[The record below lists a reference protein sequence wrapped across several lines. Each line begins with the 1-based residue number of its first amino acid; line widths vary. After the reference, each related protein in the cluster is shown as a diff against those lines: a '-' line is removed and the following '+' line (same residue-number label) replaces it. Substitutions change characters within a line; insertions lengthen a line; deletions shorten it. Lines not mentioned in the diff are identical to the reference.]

1 MSEKYVIGIDSGTQS
16 TRATLFDTHGNR
28 IAIGQSVY
36 PKMLSPQPGW
46 QEHGKDDIA
55 GGTKKAIAA
64 MLAAFKGNAGDI
76 AAIGLTSQRCV
87 FIALDKSGQMLYNP
101 ISWMDQRWRMNVPAM
116 GKIETSVQDF
126 LYQFFFPY
134 YSKANWFKHY
144 APQVY
149 EKADKYMGVSG
160 YLGYKLTGNVCKS
173 LSNSYGWPYDAVN
186 WTAFKGDEEINLL
199 GMRRDQIP
207 EPVLSGT
214 AIGKV
219 TAAAAA
225 EFGLPQGI
233 PVGMGP
239 ADKQSELLGAGVV
252 KNRQAYVTMGTLT
265 GLDIVS
271 DEYKPAPDFSYN
283 IYLSACPKLY
293 NYEAPVNKGFWLISW
308 FRDNLA
314 GGLMEEAKTKGVSI
328 ESLLD
333 KAIETIPPGAEGLVV
348 LPDWAPEVKRPNSKG
363 LFLGFDERHTRAHMF
378 RALLEGIMMQIK
390 LGSNNICQSLNM
402 TINELYIGGGGSKS
416 SIASQMIADIF
427 NVPVYRVKE
436 SENCSLG
443 AAMCA
448 AVGSGIYADLAQAIG
463 AMVKKYDEFQPN
475 AKSHEFYQ
483 ALSTKV
489 IQKIYPAMADVLKEL
504 AELSAVKS

>member
-1 MSEKYVIGIDSGTQS
+1 MSEKYLIGIDSGTQS
-16 TRATLFDTHGNR
+16 TRAALFDTQGNR
-28 IAIGQSVY
+28 IAIGQAEY
-36 PKMLSPQPGW
+36 PKMLSPQRGW
-46 QEHGKDDIA
+46 QEYTKNDI
-55 GGTKKAIAA
+55 GDGMKKAITA
-64 MLAAFKGNAGDI
+64 MLAGFKGNAGDI
-76 AAIGLTSQRCV
+76 AAVGLTSQRCV

-101 ISWMDQRWRMNVPAM
+101 ISWMDQRWQMNVPAM
-116 GKIETSVQDF
+116 GKIETTVQDF
-126 LYQFFFPY
+126 LYQVFLPY

-144 APQVY
+144 APEVY
-149 EKADKYMGVSG
+149 EKADKYLGVSG
-160 YLGYKLTGNVCKS
+160 YLGYKLTGNFCKS
-173 LSNSYGWPYDAVN
+173 LSNSYGWPYDPVN
-186 WTAFKGDEEINLL
+186 WSAYKGDDEIKLL

-214 AIGKV
+214 AIG
-219 TAAAAA
+219 TITPAAAA

-233 PVGMGP
+233 PVVMGP
-239 ADKQSELLGAGVV
+239 ADKQAELLGAGAI
-252 KNRQAYVTMGTLT
+252 KNKQAYVTMGTLT

-314 GGLMEEAKTKGVSI
+314 GGLLEEAKNKNVSI

-333 KAIETIPPGAEGLVV
+333 KAIASIPPGSEGLVV

-363 LFLGFDERHTRAHMF
+363 LFLGFDERHTRSHMF
-378 RALLEGIMMQIK
+378 RALLEGIMIQIK
-390 LGSNNICQSLNM
+390 LGSNNICQSLDM
-402 TINELYIGGGGSKS
+402 AINELSIGGGGSKS
-416 SIASQMIADIF
+416 NTASQVIADIF

-448 AVGSGIYADLAQAIG
+448 AVGSGIYASLPQSVEK
-463 AMVKKYDEFQPN
+463 MVKKYDEFRPD
-475 AKSHEFYQ
+475 AKSHDFYA
-483 ALSTKV
+483 ALSEKV
-489 IQKIYPAMADVLKEL
+489 IQKLYPAMADVLKEL
-504 AELSAVKS
+504 AELTTAKS